1 MVKYAFH
8 KSKNVGSN
16 PTRFNV
22 IRYNFLLVIFC
33 LYNVKDVFIFNKFQN
48 LVILLLT
55 FVCINV
61 KNLLVVKNYLFIL
74 LILKI

>member
-33 LYNVKDVFIFNKFQN
+33 LYSVKDVFIFNKFQK
-48 LVILLLT
+48 LVILLFN

-61 KNLLVVKNYLFIL
+61 KKFVSC
-74 LILKI
+74 